1 MAEYLAKQ
9 IINGKMEYVQAV
21 QLFPQYKKEID
32 EYIKKYS

>member
-9 IINGKMEYVQAV
+9 IIYGKMKYAEVVELY
-21 QLFPQYKKEID
+21 PQFKKEID